1 MFGERLRERKYVLP
15 ALAAGAYLISAVAAA
30 AVGFRFW
37 VPWVVYQ
44 LLDAAELRRAP
55 VGSLL
60 ALHAQPPV
68 LNAVLAAALRLG
80 TFLGCGPEP
89 ILSVLF
95 FLLGG
100 AVVVLLAQL
109 VRALTGSFWLAMAA
123 VLLTVADPAL
133 HVYRTVFFYELPL
146 AFLLLAG
153 LAAAWRFL
161 AGGGE
166 RYLILFVLAMGGMC
180 LTRSLYHPLWAAGML
195 CLLAVGRARLAPG
208 RLPRGIWVRS
218 AALLVFLLGVWP
230 FKNALLF
237 GLPVM
242 SSWEGYNLSRGTP
255 VRNPAL
261 WSYLETGTVSETL
274 RQQWQERQRGAPAF
288 LRDAPVLVAP
298 EKSDGGRNW
307 NHYTFLLTD
316 RELASDALRWR
327 REHPGAWLRQSLVS
341 YLLWGRASYLD
352 SYWEVPRGPDHPLYR
367 RYARWHERLLFPDL
381 RGVIVWLSPA
391 AAVHGGT
398 VVWGGPAPYT
408 LFTIVGLPILLIALA
423 VLLPRRLRRHPK
435 GGPEA
440 WVALLAAC
448 ALLWVLI
455 IPCLTDGTEGNRMRY
470 PVSSCGLLLAAW
482 TGATVLRSHRSRGAI
497 MTRNLSSVP
506 LVLSL
511 FLLPAA
517 AGAQEAEKGPTFYE
531 SLDVQVVNV
540 EVFVTDKSGKRVT
553 GLTRDDFQLL
563 EDGKPI
569 EITNFFAVA
578 GEPAEAPA
586 AAPVPADTAGAAG
599 AATPPPAPPVIPPGS
614 EQRLHLAIVIDD
626 LSLVGPTRNRLLKS
640 IREQVIPRLRPDEL
654 ALVAAYEG
662 GSVELVQGLTADK
675 ALLLA
680 ALDKVAKGAP
690 RGVERAMDRRR
701 LLQQIDQADL
711 LGGDRSAVAEAA
723 AREAYGQIQAYSRQ
737 RYEETR
743 GTLGALT
750 RFVDTLAGLPG
761 RKALLYMGGGLS
773 ARPSQTFFQ
782 AWQVKF
788 SALSRDAGAS
798 SLDGFDDDLTRFF
811 DELAQHANSNRV
823 TLYSLGATEQLAGA
837 SAEAGGSTTWS
848 AGLEAIETNNLTEPL
863 HQLADGTGGLASVNT
878 VNPGPILARMCE
890 DFDAYYSL
898 GFVPRDRQD
907 RKNHRIEVA
916 LRNRRDLVVRHRTG
930 RRERPNAERMSD
942 RTLAALL
949 LDPGENPLE
958 VALDVVRETK
968 NDKGQLL
975 VEVLVK
981 FPLARLVL
989 LPQGNFHEGK
999 VSVWVGTRDLRGRNS
1014 TVQEIAVPIRVPN
1027 DQLLTALG
1035 QTAAYKMPLLL
1046 RPEEHRIAVTV
1057 RDELGN
1063 VDSAVTAAF
1072 TPGQTVAKP

>member
-1 MFGERLRERKYVLP
+1 VLP
-15 ALAAGAYLISAVAAA
+15 ALAAAAYLISAAAA
-30 AVGFRFW
+30 AVVGFRFW

-44 LLDAAELRRAP
+44 LLDAAELRHAP

-68 LNAVLAAALRLG
+68 LNALLAAALRLG
-80 TFLGCGPEP
+80 ALLGCGPES
-89 ILSVLF
+89 ILSGLF

-100 AVVVLLAQL
+100 AVVVLLAEL

-146 AFLLLAG
+146 AALLLAG

-161 AGGGE
+161 EGGGE
-166 RYLILFVLAMGGMC
+166 KHLLLFVLAIGGMC

-195 CLLAVGRARLAPG
+195 CLLVVGRARLAPG
-208 RLPRGIWVRS
+208 RLPRGAWLRG

-230 FKNALLF
+230 LKNALLF
-237 GLPVM
+237 GLPAM

-255 VRNPAL
+255 VQNPAL
-261 WSYLETGTVSETL
+261 WSYLETGTVPEAL
-274 RQQWQERQRGAPAF
+274 RQEWRERQRGAPAF
-288 LRDAPVLVAP
+288 LRDAPVLTAP

-307 NHYTFLLTD
+307 NHYAFLLTD
-316 RELASDALRWR
+316 RELARDALRWR
-327 REHPGAWLRQSLVS
+327 REHPGAWLRQSLAN

-352 SYWEVPRGPDHPLYR
+352 SYWEVARGPDDPLYK

-381 RGVIVWLSPA
+381 RAVVVRLSPA
-391 AAVHGGT
+391 AAVHGDT
-398 VVWGGPAPYT
+398 VVWGGPAAYT
-408 LFTIVGLPILLIALA
+408 LFTLVGLPVLLIALA
-423 VLLPRRLRRHPK
+423 VLLPRRLRRVSTGDPA
-435 GGPEA
+435 A

-455 IPCLTDGTEGNRMRY
+455 VPCLTDGTEGNRMRY
-470 PVSSCGLLLAAW
+470 PVSPCVLLLTAW
-482 TGATVLRSHRSRGAI
+482 TGATVLRSSRSRGAV
-497 MTRNLSSVP
+497 MARKLSSVP

-511 FLLPAA
+511 LLLPAA
-517 AGAQEAEKGPTFYE
+517 AGAQEAEHERTFYE

-540 EVFVTDKSGKRVT
+540 EVFVTDKSGKRIP

-569 EITNFFAVA
+569 EITNFFAVG

-586 AAPVPADTAGAAG
+586 TPASANTTDTAG
-599 AATPPPAPPVIPPGS
+599 TVPAPPAAQSGS
-614 EQRLHLAIVIDD
+614 EQRLHLAIVIDN
-626 LSLVGPTRNRLLKS
+626 LSLVAPARNRLLKS

-675 ALLLA
+675 ALLLS
-680 ALDKVAKGAP
+680 ALDKVGKGAP

-711 LGGDRSAVAEAA
+711 LGGDRSVVAEAA

-737 RYEETR
+737 RYQETR
-743 GTLGALT
+743 GTLDALT

-761 RKALLYMGGGLS
+761 RKALLYVGGGLS
-773 ARPSQTFFQ
+773 ARPSQAFFQ

-798 SLDGFDDDLTRFF
+798 SFDGFDDDLTRNF
-811 DELAQHANSNRV
+811 DEMAQRANGNRV
-823 TLYSLGATEQLAGA
+823 TLYSLGATEELAGA
-837 SAEAGGSTTWS
+837 SAESGGSTTWS

-878 VNPGPILARMCE
+878 VNPGPILERMCE

-907 RKNHRIEVA
+907 RKHHRIEVA

-930 RRERPNAERMSD
+930 RRERPNGERMSD

-981 FPLARLVL
+981 FPIARLVL

-1063 VDSAVTAAF
+1063 VDSAVTIPF
-1072 TPGQTVAKP
+1072 KPGQTAAAP